1 MKVLG
6 IDTSTKTLSV
16 AICDDDKII
25 CENFI
30 NSTMN
35 HSCTLIPTID
45 NLLVFANL
53 KISDIDLFVTTSGPG
68 SFTGIRIGIS
78 TVKGFAWAMDKPCI
92 AISSL
97 EALAFNLIDT
107 DCIACPVI
115 DARGDRVYT
124 SLFKIHSKK
133 LTRLTDDNV
142 ILINELQKKLLNTE
156 ENIIFLGDGAD
167 LCYNIM
173 KQRINSK
180 TANSVNRLCR
190 ASSVC
195 MVGKDKYKSRQI
207 SSAYD
212 IVPQYINLS
221 QAERERN
228 EKIKSRGEKNDDN
241 IRI

>member
-1 MKVLG
+1 LKILG

-25 CENFI
+25 CETFI
-30 NSTMN
+30 NSTLN
-35 HSCTLIPTID
+35 HSCTLMPTID
-45 NLLVFANL
+45 DLLKYANL
-53 KISDIDLFVTTSGPG
+53 KICDIDLFATTSGPG

-78 TVKGFAWAMDKPCI
+78 TVKGFALAMDKPCI

-107 DCIACPVI
+107 DCIACPAI

-124 SLFKIHSKK
+124 SLFRLQSKK
-133 LTRLTDDNV
+133 MTRLTDDNV
-142 ILINELQKKLLNTE
+142 IFISELEKKLLNTE

-167 LCYNIM
+167 LCYNRIG
-173 KQRINSK
+173 KRINSK
-180 TANSVNRLCR
+180 IASNVNRLCR

-195 MVGKDKYKSRQI
+195 MMGKVKYEVGQT

-212 IVPQYINLS
+212 LAPQYINLS

-228 EKIKSRGEKNDDN
+228 EKIKSRGEKNGN
-241 IRI
+241 SVRS

>member
-1 MKVLG
+1 MKILG

-25 CENFI
+25 CETFI
-30 NSTMN
+30 NSALN
-35 HSCTLIPTID
+35 HSCTLMPVID
-45 NLLVFANL
+45 SLLTSASL
-53 KISDIDLFVTTSGPG
+53 KVSDIDLFVTTSGPG

-78 TVKGFAWAMDKPCI
+78 TIKGLALAIDKPCI

-107 DCIACPVI
+107 DCIACPAI
-115 DARGDRVYT
+115 DARGDRVYM
-124 SLFKIHSKK
+124 SLFKVRSKK
-133 LTRLTDDNV
+133 LIRLTDDNV
-142 ILINELQKKLLNTE
+142 ILINEIQKKLLNTE
-156 ENIIFLGDGAD
+156 EKIIFLGDGAD
-167 LCYNIM
+167 LCYNRIGQ
-173 KQRINSK
+173 KINSK

-195 MVGKDKYKSRQI
+195 MLGKDKYECGQTT

-221 QAERERN
+221 QAERERI
-228 EKIKSRGEKNDDN
+228 EKIKS
-241 IRI
+241 